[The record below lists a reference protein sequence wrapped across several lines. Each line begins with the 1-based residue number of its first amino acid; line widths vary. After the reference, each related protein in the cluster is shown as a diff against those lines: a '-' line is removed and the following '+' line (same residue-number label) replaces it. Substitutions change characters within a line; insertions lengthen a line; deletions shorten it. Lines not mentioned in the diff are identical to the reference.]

1 MKSIG
6 IYKNPLNNQYVCPEG
21 YSFYYNGINQGRVI
35 WTANPDG
42 YWIDKDDNLDI
53 TVELEEDE

>member
-6 IYKNPLNNQYVCPEG
+6 IYKNPLSHQYVAPEG
-21 YSFYYNGINQGRVI
+21 YSFYYNGVNMGRI
-35 WTANPDG
+35 IYTSNPDG

-53 TVELEEDE
+53 TVELEDE